1 MLLSHS
7 KRRWAPLA
15 VFALL
20 SAESLFAQ
28 IGGTGSIQGTV
39 TDASGAAVPGATVT
53 ATNTAT
59 NAKTTQQTTDSGL
72 YTISALAPGQYEV
85 SVTATGFQSLTQQH
99 ITVDALAVVTVNLTL
114 QVGQVGETVTVS
126 AAPPPL
132 DTADSTLG
140 GSMRNELYTALP
152 LAMNGSPRDPT
163 AFVALVPGVQAL
175 STQAAGTSFASFNGG
190 QPYLNEVYVEGIPQ
204 TNAAV
209 QGETRTLSLG
219 VSVEAVDQFQV
230 ETNDPPAMYEGQGV
244 ENYVLKSGTNQ
255 FHGSAYEF
263 FRNTV
268 LDARGFF
275 PATTPVE
282 KQNEFGVNASGPI
295 KRNKIFFFGSYDG
308 YYYRQGSTPTFQSI
322 PTTAQRQGNFSAFP
336 QTIYNP
342 YSSVCNNAG
351 GGCSRAPFAGNVIPT
366 SLISPVSQ
374 SLQSYLPTPTNSGI
388 QNNYLTGMPIGLHV
402 NNTTDKVDFNLTDKH
417 RFYGF
422 YSHGKYVTDPLAG
435 ISAGTDALPLPYT
448 ASRIVQERPTSAQ
461 VHDVYVFSP
470 SLLNQLSYS
479 FSRLYVPILSA
490 TAAGAY
496 PQKAGLLGLPPGQAS
511 LAFPTV
517 NFSGPNSPI
526 SWGTTNSIAFDE
538 AINTFVLQD
547 NVQWVRGKHSMT
559 IGGQIEWLQDNF
571 TSPDLGSSASF
582 TFTNAETAGFSGTG
596 TLNTGTGNAYASYLL
611 GAVDSASITQNYVAT
626 IGARYK
632 DYALYF
638 QDDFKATSKLTLNL
652 GLRYDIM
659 GTFHEVRNRMSFLNP
674 TLPNPA
680 VSNFPGALQFAGNG
694 PDSCRCD
701 TPVGA
706 HYLEFGPRFGLAY
719 QLNDKTVIRGGF
731 AIMYAHAGGTGGRA
745 GARNGTGQL
754 GFNANPTFTSPNS
767 GAGAPAFFWSAAPV
781 TLPAVYS
788 SIYAGGVPPYQQ
800 PPYFSPTLN
809 AGFCTGCPSAGT
821 ITYGDPE
828 IGGKPAYFENWNF
841 GFQRALTSNMTL
853 TAAYS
858 ASAGHFLAT
867 SVGRGM
873 WSGQIDPRY
882 LALGNLLNATANAA
896 NIAAANA
903 IIPGIHLPYANYS
916 GPIGQMLRPF
926 PQYSGVTDIW
936 GDIGNSTYHSLQLV
950 LNQQLASGLTFN
962 AAYTHG
968 KEIDDVLGTAGR
980 TAYNAS
986 IEKAVGTI
994 DRPNVFSGS
1003 FSYQLPFGKRRL
1015 VSSQRFVNGV
1025 ISDWEISGIVTF
1037 SSGAP
1042 LTVTSSACNVP
1053 YTGSTCLPNYNP
1065 AFTGPVT
1072 INGGLGSGQGNV
1084 IAGPGAPATV
1094 YITKSAFLDPAPYTF
1109 GSAPRTLPYGLRSPS
1124 TWDVDLTL
1132 RRQFAITERVKL
1144 IFAADSFNVFNTVQ
1158 FGGISTN
1165 IDSTSFGQVTT
1176 QANSARKL
1184 QIDARINF

>member
-1 MLLSHS
+1 MLLSRFRPS
-7 KRRWAPLA
+7 CAGFAACGLLA
-15 VFALL
+15 GTLL
-20 SAESLFAQ
+20 AQ

-39 TDASGAAVPGATVT
+39 TDPSGAAVPGAKVT

-59 NAKTTQQTTDSGL
+59 NVKTTQETTAAGL
-72 YTISALAPGQYEV
+72 YTISALPPGQYDV
-85 SVTATGFQSLTQQH
+85 SVSATGFQSLTQQH
-99 ITVDALAVVTVNLTL
+99 ITVDALAVMTVNLTL

-190 QPYLNEVYVEGIPQ
+190 QPYLNEIYVEGIPQ

-244 ENYVLKSGTNQ
+244 ENYVLKSGANQ

-263 FRNTV
+263 FRNTI

-275 PATTPVE
+275 PPTTPVE

-322 PTTAQRQGNFSAFP
+322 PTAAERQGNFGVFP

-342 YSSVCNNAG
+342 YSTACNSSAG
-351 GGCSRAPFAGNVIPT
+351 ACSRAPFAGNAIPI

-374 SLQSYLPTPTNSGI
+374 SLQSSLPTPTNSGI

-422 YSHGKYVTDPLAG
+422 FSHGKYVTDPLAG

-448 ASRIVQERPTSAQ
+448 ASRIVEELPTSAQ
-461 VHDVYVFSP
+461 IHDVYVFSP

-490 TAAGAY
+490 TVAGAY
-496 PQKAGLLGLPPGQAS
+496 PQKAGLQGLPPGQAS

-559 IGGQIEWLQDNF
+559 MGGQIEWLQDNF

-582 TFTNAETAGFSGTG
+582 TFTNAESAGFTGTG
-596 TLNTGTGNAYASYLL
+596 TLNTATGNAYASYLL

-632 DYALYF
+632 DYALYL
-638 QDDFKATSKLTLNL
+638 QDDYKATSKLTLNL

-674 TLPNPA
+674 TQPNPA
-680 VSNFPGALQFAGNG
+680 VSNYPGALQFAGNG
-694 PDSCRCD
+694 PDSCHCA
-701 TPVGA
+701 TPVDP

-745 GARNGTGQL
+745 GGRNGTGQL

-767 GAGAPAFFWSAAPV
+767 GAGAPAFFWSTPSV
-781 TLPAVYS
+781 PLPAVYS
-788 SIYAGGVPPYQQ
+788 GIYAGGVPPYQQ
-800 PPYFSPTLN
+800 PPFFDPALN
-809 AGFCTGCPSAGT
+809 TGFCTSCPSAGT

-867 SVGRGM
+867 SVGRGI
-873 WSGQIDPRY
+873 WSGQMDPRY
-882 LALGNLLNATANAA
+882 LALGNLLNATANAV

-903 IIPGIHLPYANYS
+903 IVPGIHLPYPNYS

-962 AAYTHG
+962 ASYTHS

-980 TAYNAS
+980 TAYNAA

-994 DRPNVFSGS
+994 DRPNVFSGT
-1003 FSYQLPFGKRRL
+1003 FSYQLPFGKRRFAI
-1015 VSSQRFVNGV
+1015 SQPFANGV
-1025 ISDWEISGIVTF
+1025 ISNWEISGIVTF

-1053 YTGSTCLPNYNP
+1053 YTGSTCIPNNNP

-1084 IAGPGAPATV
+1084 IAGPGAPATA
-1094 YITKSAFLDPAPYTF
+1094 YIAKSAFLDPAPYTF

-1132 RRQFAITERVKL
+1132 RRQFAVTERVKL
-1144 IFAADSFNVFNTVQ
+1144 IFAADSFNVFNAVQ
-1158 FGGISTN
+1158 FGSISTN
-1165 IDSTSFGQVTT
+1165 VDSTSFGQVTT